1 MDMVSAHDPAQ
12 NPRMEQKSTD
22 AAYDAFIAAVAEGA
36 MQNSVP
42 EDLIGEVGALLET
55 LRADIVQQ

>member
-1 MDMVSAHDPAQ
+1 MA
-12 NPRMEQKSTD
+12 EKSTD

-36 MQNSVP
+36 MQNNVP

-55 LRADIVQQ
+55 LRADVVQQ